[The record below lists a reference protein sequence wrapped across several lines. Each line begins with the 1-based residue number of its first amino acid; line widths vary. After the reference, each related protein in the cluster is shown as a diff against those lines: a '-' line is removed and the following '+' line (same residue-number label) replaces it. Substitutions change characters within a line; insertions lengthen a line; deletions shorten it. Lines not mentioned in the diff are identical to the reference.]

1 LSGATAPRATEPPQ
15 PPPDIPPAN
24 IRAELAAYR
33 IHWRR
38 YQRTLWFA
46 AWLFARVLLWEV
58 ALRWLVS
65 EGAVRRGR
73 PARLKR
79 WAREFREMA
88 AAMGGVM
95 IKLGQFISSRVD
107 ILPPEILAELATLQD
122 EVPTVPFAAIRGRVE
137 DELGPLTDRFSAF
150 EETPVAAASLGQA
163 HRARLPDGERVVVKV
178 LRPGIH
184 SLVATDLKA
193 LGVVAGWAMKLP
205 FIRRRANVPALL
217 DEFSVV
223 LWREL
228 DYRQEARNAE
238 RFQAM
243 FAADPGVYIPQ
254 VYPAYSTGCVLTLE
268 DVSAIKITDYAAISA
283 AGVDR
288 RDVARRLVDTYLEMV
303 FIERFFHADPH
314 PGNLFVYPLPPDAPA
329 SNGQHRDGK
338 ALLGRPFYLI
348 FVDFGMVGHL
358 TPPIAQSLHETLLA
372 LTTRD
377 ARRLV
382 QSYESLGVLLPGADL
397 DRIEAAARAAFDR
410 VWGLSMAEIGA
421 MPLSEATSLAREFKD
436 LLFSLP
442 FQVPQDLLYLARAVG
457 ILTGMATGLDPAY
470 DPWHEIL
477 PFATRVLSGDGAV
490 PPPPSLSLR
499 DTGLDLLRRAAQL
512 PLVAEGVLRRADQG
526 ELVVRVVPSADLDR
540 RLAALERA
548 QRRAVSAITFAALL
562 VSTTVLYTAGEH
574 TLSALGLGLSGL
586 AFLRLMLSGRPH

>member
-1 LSGATAPRATEPPQ
+1 LSGATASRAADSPEPQ
-15 PPPDIPPAN
+15 PDFQPNN
-24 IRAELAAYR
+24 IRAELTAYR
-33 IHWRR
+33 VHWRR

-58 ALRWLVS
+58 ALRWLAG
-65 EGAVRRGR
+65 EGIVRRGR
-73 PARLKR
+73 PARLRR
-79 WAREFREMA
+79 WAHEFREMA

-122 EVPTVPFAAIRGRVE
+122 EVPTVPFVAIRQRIE
-137 DELGPLTDRFSAF
+137 DELGPLAEHFSIFNEA
-150 EETPVAAASLGQA
+150 PVAAASLGQA
-163 HRARLPDGERVVVKV
+163 HRARLPDGDRVVVKV

-184 SLVATDLKA
+184 ALVATDLKA
-193 LGVVAGWAMKLP
+193 LSVVAGWAMKLP

-238 RFQAM
+238 RFRAM
-243 FAADPGVYIPQ
+243 FTADPGVYIPQ
-254 VYPAYSTGCVLTLE
+254 VYPTCSTGCVLTLE
-268 DVSAIKITDYAAISA
+268 DVSAIKLTDYAAISA

-303 FIERFFHADPH
+303 FVERFFHADPH
-314 PGNLFVYPLPPDAPA
+314 PGNLFVYPLPAEAP
-329 SNGQHRDGK
+329 SGNGQHRSGK
-338 ALLGRPFYLI
+338 ALLGRPFYLV

-358 TPPIAQSLHETLLA
+358 TPEIAQSLHETLLA

-377 ARRLV
+377 AHRLV
-382 QSYESLGVLLPGADL
+382 RSYESLGVLLPGADL
-397 DRIEAAARAAFDR
+397 DRIEAAARATFDR
-410 VWGLSMAEIGA
+410 VWGLSMAEISA
-421 MPLSEATSLAREFKD
+421 MPLSEASSLASEFKD

-457 ILTGMATGLDPAY
+457 ILTGMATGLDPGY

-477 PFATRVLSGDGAV
+477 PFATRVLGGDGAV
-490 PPPPSLSLR
+490 PVPPSHSLR

-512 PLVAEGVLRRADQG
+512 PLVAEDVLRRADQG
-526 ELVVRVVPSADLDR
+526 ALAVRAVPSADLDQ

-548 QRRAVSAITFAALL
+548 QRRTTGAVMFAALL
-562 VSTTVLYTAGEH
+562 VSTTILYTAGEH
-574 TLSALGLGLSGL
+574 VLSALGLGLTGL
-586 AFLRLMLSGRPH
+586 AFLRLMLSGTPH